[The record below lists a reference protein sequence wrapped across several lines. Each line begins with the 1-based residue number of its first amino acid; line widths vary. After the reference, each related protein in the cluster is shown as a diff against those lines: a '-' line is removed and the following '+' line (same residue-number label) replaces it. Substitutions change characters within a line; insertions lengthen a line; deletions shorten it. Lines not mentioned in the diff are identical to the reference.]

1 PGQPGMSENIT
12 VRSIVGRFLE
22 HDRVY
27 WFRNDDD
34 PRVYLGSAD
43 WMERNL
49 DRRVEA
55 LVPVL
60 DDEIRTWI
68 REVML
73 ERYLADKA
81 RTRIMMPDRS
91 YVRIRES
98 ASDVDVHEQ
107 FMAGR
112 G

>member
-1 PGQPGMSENIT
+1 MSENIS

-27 WFRNDDD
+27 WFRNDGD
-34 PRVYLGSAD
+34 PRVYIGSAD

-55 LVPVL
+55 LVPIL
-60 DDEIRTWI
+60 DGELRGWI
-68 REVML
+68 RDVML
-73 ERYLADKA
+73 ERYLTDRA
-81 RTRIMMPDRS
+81 RARVMTS
-91 YVRIRES
+91 EATYVRLREDS
-98 ASDVDVHEQ
+98 SDPDVHEQ
-107 FMAGR
+107 FMADR